1 MNFLSI
7 ASVYKNLEN
16 IRLDFNVS
24 AYYDARQKYERDHIA
39 RMKYFEYARKESFKE
54 GMNES
59 INKRLQKALDDG
71 KELSRKSI
79 CIEIAIRLLMK
90 KYEIDD
96 IAYYTDL
103 TKNEI
108 IKLKADYLDN

>member
-24 AYYDARQKYERDHIA
+24 AYYDARQKYERDYRSGI
-39 RMKYFEYARKESFKE
+39 ENARKEGFKIGLE
-54 GMNES
+54 KT
-59 INKRLQKALDDG
+59 INKRLQKALENG
-71 KELSRKSI
+71 NEISRKSI
-79 CIEIAIRLLMK
+79 CTDLALSLLADN
-90 KYEIDD
+90 YDLHD

-103 TKNEI
+103 TFYEVRQ
-108 IKLKADYLDN
+108 LKIDYLDN